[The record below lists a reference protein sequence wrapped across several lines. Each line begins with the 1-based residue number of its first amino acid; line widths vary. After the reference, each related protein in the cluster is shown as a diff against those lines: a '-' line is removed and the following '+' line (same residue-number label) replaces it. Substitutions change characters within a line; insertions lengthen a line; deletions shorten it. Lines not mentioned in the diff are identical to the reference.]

1 MAPYDVQG
9 RLLELRETSAR
20 KTYSEGL
27 AHIFNLDSNHKQ
39 AYTNAIDFLVEK
51 WAQNIYS
58 RRILPLFAENSFVR
72 KANIVDQDTPP
83 QYCYQFSDLGQ
94 NIYITSRLVSSVID
108 REFRVRYNLVN
119 GNKFRIECI
128 IDGEPNFYERDSTG
142 PFFQAKNF
150 GPLWKNYSEGMASK
164 YTTKQGLLRFQ
175 GSLLVLGKENGN
187 QPILIYYARD
197 SSGKSFFRF
206 FDLDGEEVF
215 DSVEKRE
222 TQRKTK

>member
-1 MAPYDVQG
+1 
-9 RLLELRETSAR
+9 
-20 KTYSEGL
+20 
-27 AHIFNLDSNHKQ
+27 
-39 AYTNAIDFLVEK
+39 
-51 WAQNIYS
+51 
-58 RRILPLFAENSFVR
+58 
-72 KANIVDQDTPP
+72 
-83 QYCYQFSDLGQ
+83 
-94 NIYITSRLVSSVID
+94 
-108 REFRVRYNLVN
+108 
-119 GNKFRIECI
+119 
-128 IDGEPNFYERDSTG
+128 
-142 PFFQAKNF
+142 
-150 GPLWKNYSEGMASK
+150 MASK